1 MLAICV
7 VQTLTDHSI
16 SNQIKVCETR
26 IIIQLTFLYSFCD
39 FPCILGEIQ
48 VCHVGLEVAN
58 RTLPS
63 SHAESLYAQICQ
75 ESMQKEILVQFTAL
89 LYISYTYKIENLYRV
104 ERPPLI

>member
-16 SNQIKVCETR
+16 SNQIKARETR

-63 SHAESLYAQICQ
+63 CHAESLYAQICQ
-75 ESMQKEILVQFTAL
+75 ESMQRKF
-89 LYISYTYKIENLYRV
+89 
-104 ERPPLI
+104 

>member
-1 MLAICV
+1 MIKASPGEQAGAMTCKVRLHKQQTSRDVCV
-7 VQTLTDHSI
+7 VQTLMDHSI
-16 SNQIKVCETR
+16 SNQIRVHETR

-63 SHAESLYAQICQ
+63 CHAESLYGQICQ
-75 ESMQKEILVQFTAL
+75 ESKQREF
-89 LYISYTYKIENLYRV
+89 
-104 ERPPLI
+104 